1 MVWLSLKGN
10 LFFSK
15 VLLIYKDHRVYLD
28 RLVIVVIRGIVV
40 NQVIWYVDLFFIFQ
54 IRNMFLFRVLMV
66 YKELKEKK
74 VKLVQL
80 DHK

>member
-1 MVWLSLKGN
+1 M
-10 LFFSK
+10 
-15 VLLIYKDHRVYLD
+15 YKDHRVYVD
-28 RLVIVVIRGIVV
+28 RMVIVVIREIVV
-40 NQVIWYVDLFFIFQ
+40 NQAIWYVDLFFIFQ

>member
-1 MVWLSLKGN
+1 
-10 LFFSK
+10 
-15 VLLIYKDHRVYLD
+15 
-28 RLVIVVIRGIVV
+28 VVIRGIVV